1 MWMKF
6 EALLCVGAMLIAL
19 FSGTGRLDAEVH
31 DAAST
36 DHGAVTAMEDHHD
49 DAGAKGEETEHHAEA
64 AKLLVPGDDEG
75 KPEVGSW
82 FGMVVAGTA
91 TLFAAALAVGIA
103 ARLMGVQDPNVE
115 ASDYDRQHAE
125 H

>member
-1 MWMKF
+1 MWIKL
-6 EALLCVGAMLIAL
+6 EAWLGVGAMLIVL
-19 FSGTGRLDAEVH
+19 FSGTGRLDAQVH
-31 DAAST
+31 DAATSQ
-36 DHGAVTAMEDHHD
+36 HEAVTATEDHHD
-49 DAGAKGEETEHHAEA
+49 DVGAKDEETEHHAEA

-82 FGMVVAGTA
+82 FGMVIAGTA

>member
-1 MWMKF
+1 MWMKL

-19 FSGTGRLDAEVH
+19 FSGSGRLDAEVD
-31 DAAST
+31 DAAT
-36 DHGAVTAMEDHHD
+36 TQHEAVAATEDHHD
-49 DAGAKGEETEHHAEA
+49 DAGEKDEETEHHAEA
-64 AKLLVPGDDEG
+64 AKLLVPSDDEG